1 MRNGSHAPTALSPHS
16 PPVCRNG
23 ILAWL
28 GCILAVFAMLSLAS
42 PAPARGEESRGSQ
55 DPDRLMLRAGWSYIF
70 AADATLT
77 LPAVPGLGT
86 TIDFQDTLGASDNYS
101 GIRVD
106 SLFRFN
112 RRHSVGL
119 SWYRLS
125 LAGQQALDEEI
136 TIYDKTVT
144 AGANANSSLGLNLW
158 RLLYNWSF
166 YHSDRM
172 EVALSPGM
180 YVANIKLDFAAQGT
194 ITDTSGGLFAQT
206 INTER
211 LTLPLPSIGGLVNY
225 DITRKLL
232 AQVRSDF
239 FYLKFGEYEGSM
251 FEIYLGLEY
260 RLFKHFAVGAAF
272 NRLAVDFAADTKD
285 GLRTDLAYNQL
296 YLYGTLYA
304 FDTPL

>member
-1 MRNGSHAPTALSPHS
+1 MGEGTHTRPALSSHS
-16 PPVCRNG
+16 SAVRENG
-23 ILAWL
+23 TLALCGYILT
-28 GCILAVFAMLSLAS
+28 VFAALSLVNPTLAQS
-42 PAPARGEESRGSQ
+42 EESKGVEN
-55 DPDRLMLRAGWSYIF
+55 PDRLMLRAGWSYIF

-125 LAGQQALDEEI
+125 LAGQQALDEVI
-136 TIYDKTVT
+136 TIDDKTVA
-144 AGANANSSLGLNLW
+144 AGASANSSLGLNLW

-272 NRLAVDFAADTKD
+272 NRLAVNVTADTKD